1 MLHLHSRPARRPTL
15 YPRGKVRPMTLPP
28 GPPGPALLQSTRLIR
43 DPLGFLERC
52 IKRYGDVFTIRFV
65 GMGNLVYIAD
75 AAILKDIFT
84 GDPTLFHA
92 GEANRI
98 MEPVLG
104 PRSLLLLDEDEHLEQ
119 RRLLLGPFTATRF
132 GATPTSSARS
142 SRVRSRAGR
151 SGV

>member
-1 MLHLHSRPARRPTL
+1 
-15 YPRGKVRPMTLPP
+15 MTLPP

-84 GDPTLFHA
+84 GDPSLFHA

-151 SGV
+151 SGVRSRCGPECRRSRSR